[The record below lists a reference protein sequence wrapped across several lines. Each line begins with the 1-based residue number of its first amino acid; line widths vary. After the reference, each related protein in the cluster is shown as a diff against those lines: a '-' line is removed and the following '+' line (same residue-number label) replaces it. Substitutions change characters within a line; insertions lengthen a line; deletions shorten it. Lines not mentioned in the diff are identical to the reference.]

1 MGRLSLGSVRLRAS
15 CQLVSTVDEQGAVLA
30 KRRIA
35 DGLAGVTDLHALVA
49 RHAEDPGQVVVGLSW
64 IVACWWGRCWPPAT
78 RSMGSTRWRQ
88 AATATGM

>member
-15 CQLVSTVDEQGAVLA
+15 CQLVSTVDEQGVVLA

-64 IVACWWGRCWPPAT
+64 IVACW
-78 RSMGSTRWRQ
+78 
-88 AATATGM
+88 